1 MGWFMSGL
9 FVCLCFGVL
18 REVRVFAIR
27 PEEALRGFKGRGE
40 LLCRVPRGILST
52 FLYSFSKSGVWLESY
67 YDCNFGFFFAAHITT
82 ENGHFKISTTTA
94 SISTKFCADKTV
106 FGEEQ

>member
-1 MGWFMSGL
+1 MDW
-9 FVCLCFGVL
+9 
-18 REVRVFAIR
+18 
-27 PEEALRGFKGRGE
+27 FKGRGE
-40 LLCRVPRGILST
+40 CIVEFRVGSCLRFST
-52 FLYSFSKSGVWLESY
+52 AFQNRVCGWKVIKIATLV
-67 YDCNFGFFFAAHITT
+67 FFFAAHITT